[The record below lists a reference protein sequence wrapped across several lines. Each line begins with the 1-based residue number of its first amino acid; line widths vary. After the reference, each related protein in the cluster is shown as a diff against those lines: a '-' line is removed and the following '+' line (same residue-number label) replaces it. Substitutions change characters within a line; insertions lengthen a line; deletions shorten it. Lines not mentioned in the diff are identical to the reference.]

1 MRVSVNLEEL
11 DKLSDEDLALI
22 YSESTTPRLS
32 VVMRLLKR
40 KVKKVEKKN
49 KK

>member
-11 DKLSDEDLALI
+11 DKLSDEDLATI
-22 YSESTTPRLS
+22 YSESTAPRLS
-32 VVMRLLKR
+32 VVLRLLKR